1 MIKLNAI
8 RLSFLLCGLIIISSC
23 ETEKKSDSI
32 NEDDSVEKLDLDIN
46 EPELEEVAVLRKCYT
61 GVVRGQDVKMNL
73 ELEEKLVTGELIY
86 SENDKVVR
94 SGSVIGEF
102 SKDTLL
108 VTFKYKNID
117 EEIQAEELIFIED
130 KKEFK
135 VVQGSAKTER
145 RGSLIKILDPS
156 NVTFNGPVFEKYDC
170 EQE

>member
-1 MIKLNAI
+1 MSNLKPVL
-8 RLSFLLCGLIIISSC
+8 LSLIVSSLFILSSC
-23 ETEKKSDSI
+23 DNEKKSDSAK
-32 NEDDSVEKLDLDIN
+32 EDKSVEKLDLDIN

-86 SENDKVVR
+86 SENDEVVR
-94 SGSVIGEF
+94 SGSIIGEF

-135 VVQGSAKTER
+135 VVQGKAKTER

-156 NVTFNGPVFEKYDC
+156 NVTFDGPVFEKYDC
-170 EQE
+170 EQ